1 MRVESRARAAAA
13 KQAAV
18 AVLHD
23 NQPGLSSSA
32 AAASAPP
39 ATKVLVTKVRPL
51 PVVKKGAK
59 PVAVRVVTKEL
70 HLIEEK
76 VGGRIKSYH
85 VFRGWGFIVLFKEE
99 NGGEEGD
106 VFFCSKDLNED
117 SAAETRLEAGKL
129 SKCITLK
136 VGQVLT
142 FDLFQDAITGKFQ
155 AKDIRGENGGLLEP
169 DEAWA
174 LKTDRDNLT
183 KRVAKLTERIEKLKV
198 KKAEERGLC
207 ILCKDQPANIMFV
220 PCNHIV
226 ACEKC
231 YKANTPKFQSTCMVC
246 RAPVG
251 DGGGRG
257 TRTVPGAM
265 GWAAAAQEEIGRS
278 RVGTTVKKVFMP

>member
-1 MRVESRARAAAA
+1 M
-13 KQAAV
+13 
-18 AVLHD
+18 
-23 NQPGLSSSA
+23 
-32 AAASAPP
+32 
-39 ATKVLVTKVRPL
+39 
-51 PVVKKGAK
+51 
-59 PVAVRVVTKEL
+59 
-70 HLIEEK
+70 
-76 VGGRIKSYH
+76 
-85 VFRGWGFIVLFKEE
+85 
-99 NGGEEGD
+99 
-106 VFFCSKDLNED
+106 
-117 SAAETRLEAGKL
+117 
-129 SKCITLK
+129 
-136 VGQVLT
+136 
-142 FDLFQDAITGKFQ
+142 
-155 AKDIRGENGGLLEP
+155 EP

-183 KRVAKLTERIEKLKV
+183 KRVAKLTGKFSETSLETKPGKGRKRMCSFKERIEKLKV
-198 KKAEERGLC
+198 KKAEEERGLC

-278 RVGTTVKKVFMP
+278 RVGTTVKKVFLP